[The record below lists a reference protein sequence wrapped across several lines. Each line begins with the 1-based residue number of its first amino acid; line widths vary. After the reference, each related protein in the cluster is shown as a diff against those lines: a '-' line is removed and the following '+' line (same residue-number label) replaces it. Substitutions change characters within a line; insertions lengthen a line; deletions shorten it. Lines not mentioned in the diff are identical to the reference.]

1 LLTRFLTQ
9 NHPRRLQQLNI
20 LLMAEKQLKR
30 AKVMRFVL
38 EVDRLNSIR
47 QQQQKLKLSAQQTTK
62 LNLSIVLT

>member
-1 LLTRFLTQ
+1 LNNFLYRCR
-9 NHPRRLQQLNI
+9 HRPQQLNI

-38 EVDRLNSIR
+38 EIGRLNSIR
-47 QQQQKLKLSAQQTTK
+47 QQQQKLMLLAQQTTK